1 MLFIVAVV
9 LLLVLP
15 HPWNLVG
22 FTIGLVLGIGEL
34 FLWNRTVRHRRPA
47 VGASTLIG
55 SDAKVLSACR
65 PDGQVRLN
73 GEIWDASCVEGAA
86 PGETVRVVGRRGLT
100 LLVERVA

>member
-1 MLFIVAVV
+1 VLFIAAVV

-34 FLWNRTVRHRRPA
+34 FLWNRTVRHRRAA

-55 SDAKVLSACR
+55 LDAKVLSACR

-73 GEIWDASCVEGAA
+73 GEIWDARCVEGAS
-86 PGETVRVVGRRGLT
+86 PGETVRVVSRRGLT

>member
-1 MLFIVAVV
+1 MLFIVAVA
-9 LLLVLP
+9 LLLFLP

-55 SDAKVLSACR
+55 VDATVLSACR
-65 PDGQVRLN
+65 PDGQVQLN
-73 GEIWDASCVEGAA
+73 GEIWEASCAKGAS

-100 LLVERVA
+100 LLVERVS